1 MIRYSSHARLDSRD
15 TCPCVDTL
23 NQGET
28 FHRCALQCLAAT
40 HPISDHDNAPRWNS
54 RAWIYETWRRLNF
67 EIARH
72 ARQPRNARLFSLNA
86 RDSPTN
92 CTVSN
97 RSTPILLFIEESY
110 FSNFFNQKATPNWK
124 LFAFPVHRR
133 ESLWGMYGD
142 SRILR
147 SVQWRRTLNVI
158 VTGDKSRF
166 RERKSFERSFENY
179 WTGV

>member
-92 CTVSN
+92 CVY
-97 RSTPILLFIEESY
+97 RFESIQFY
-110 FSNFFNQKATPNWK
+110 CSSRN
-124 LFAFPVHRR
+124 LI
-133 ESLWGMYGD
+133 
-142 SRILR
+142 SRIFLTKKRLQIGNSLR
-147 SVQWRRTLNVI
+147 FQSTEGNCSEVCMAIREYYAACNGAERWTL
-158 VTGDKSRF
+158 S
-166 RERKSFERSFENY
+166 
-179 WTGV
+179 